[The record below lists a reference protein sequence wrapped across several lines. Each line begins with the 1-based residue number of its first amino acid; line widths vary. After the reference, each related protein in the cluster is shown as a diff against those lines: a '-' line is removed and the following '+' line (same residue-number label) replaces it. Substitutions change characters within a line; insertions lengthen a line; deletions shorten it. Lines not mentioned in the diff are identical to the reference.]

1 MTRLVKIAAPLEYPL
16 FGWSRETIKTHLTQ
30 YPLSVGDPMIIY
42 NAHGGLHRYSLA
54 TVVNPAAGRQ
64 KRVILSKAGDSG
76 GTSFH
81 RSGINA
87 FMPKGRTVMLP
98 PVPALMEHLA
108 LDCDVIID
116 VPLYG

>member
-1 MTRLVKIAAPLEYPL
+1 MARVKRIKAPAGYPL
-16 FGWSRETIKTHLTQ
+16 FGWSSETIKAHLVQ
-30 YPLSVGDPMIIY
+30 NPPSVGDPMIIY

-54 TVVNPAAGRQ
+54 TVINPSSGPQ

-81 RSGINA
+81 RSGLNA

-98 PVPALMEHLA
+98 PVPALMEHLTPE
-108 LDCDVIID
+108 CDVILD